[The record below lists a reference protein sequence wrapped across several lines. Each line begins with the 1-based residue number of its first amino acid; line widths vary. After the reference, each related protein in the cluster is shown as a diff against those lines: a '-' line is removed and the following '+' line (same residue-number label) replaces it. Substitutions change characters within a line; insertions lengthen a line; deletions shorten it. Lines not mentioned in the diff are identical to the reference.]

1 MDLYNDAVRLVR
13 EVPGVQTV
21 RATNVRVADATVA
34 TAVPGEAARIRTE
47 IQQRL
52 RSRGLLRESSADRWG
67 VTVEV
72 GSGGD
77 VTLVGLV
84 RDAGLQA
91 EAVRLA
97 QGVQGVQHVKQ
108 EIRLP

>member
-1 MDLYNDAVRLVR
+1 LIVTDSQ
-13 EVPGVQTV
+13 P
-21 RATNVRVADATVA
+21 
-34 TAVPGEAARIRTE
+34 
-47 IQQRL
+47 RL

-97 QGVQGVQHVKQ
+97 QGVQGVQQVKQ